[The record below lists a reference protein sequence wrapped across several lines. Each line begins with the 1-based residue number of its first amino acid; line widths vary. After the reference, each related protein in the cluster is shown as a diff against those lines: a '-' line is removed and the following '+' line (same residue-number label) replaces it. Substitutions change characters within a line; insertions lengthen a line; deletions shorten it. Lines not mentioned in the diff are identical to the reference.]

1 MTLSAIYL
9 LDMKGKVLV
18 SRNYR
23 GDIENNLIDKFI
35 GLLTDKV
42 LVQLTSVNLK
52 SSFDRV
58 LRGLKSLN
66 IDFSRKCCTN
76 YFIRS

>member
-42 LVQLTSVNLK
+42 LVPITSVNRK

-58 LRGLKSLN
+58 LRGIKSLS
-66 IDFSRKCCTN
+66 ILTFLESVLKR
-76 YFIRS
+76 

>member
-42 LVQLTSVNLK
+42 LVPITSVNRK

-58 LRGLKSLN
+58 LRGIQSLSILTFLESVLK
-66 IDFSRKCCTN
+66 R
-76 YFIRS
+76 

>member
-23 GDIENNLIDKFI
+23 GDIESNLIDKFI
-35 GLLTDKV
+35 GLVSEKV
-42 LVQLTSVNLK
+42 FGCSENGHFK
-52 SSFDRV
+52 F
-58 LRGLKSLN
+58 
-66 IDFSRKCCTN
+66 N
-76 YFIRS
+76 YSMMTV